1 MQGDHSHTRRRFI
14 KGAGT
19 IGTIA
24 LAGCGGNAGSDGS
37 DGSGGTEGSD
47 GSDGSGGS
55 TGTGSESMAD
65 SIVFYNAGSLKYD
78 PGTEE
83 NITRFEEETGISVE
97 VNEVPWNNLKTSL
110 TTIWRNK
117 DATVDAFNGPTW
129 WLADFVASD
138 WLEPLELSDSHMSN
152 FPENLRNLVTL
163 DGKTYMAPEFGKWG
177 TYLYDAAHFEEQ
189 GVSEPP
195 QTWDEVVSKGKQLN
209 TEDTSPFAFT
219 WSNKDVFTFKQFLY
233 QAGGQ
238 LFNDSNEPT
247 FVDAGM
253 DVMNFFTR
261 LRENDLLPN
270 GISSMGE
277 GGAGDTFIAGQ
288 LASVESWTP
297 LGARALD
304 ADGWG
309 ADRLGSAK
317 PPEGPDSRA
326 TFQDTNGISVSAFSE
341 NKRAAKKFAQYMT
354 TPASSKTNM
363 KVEGNPAVIPSVYDE
378 PEIQDQYPSWL
389 LEDMKFN
396 LEHAK
401 SETYLAQPQVDD
413 YLSEQITPAL
423 LGDKDP
429 QDALETAQSN
439 IERLYQ
445 DIGLL

>member
-1 MQGDHSHTRRRFI
+1 MQRQSKRTRRRFI
-14 KGAGT
+14 KGAGA
-19 IGTIA
+19 IGTVA
-24 LAGCGGNAGSDGS
+24 LAGCGGNGSSDGESGS
-37 DGSGGTEGSD
+37 DGSGET
-47 GSDGSGGS
+47 
-55 TGTGSESMAD
+55 TGTGTESMAD

-78 PGTEE
+78 PGTEA
-83 NITRFEEETGISVE
+83 NIERFEDETGISVE

-138 WLEPLELSDSHMSN
+138 WLEPLELGDSHMSN
-152 FPENLRNLVTL
+152 FPKNLQNLVTL

-177 TYLYDAAHFEEQ
+177 TYLYDQTHFEEQ
-189 GVSEPP
+189 GVSEAP
-195 QTWDEVVSKGKQLN
+195 QTWDEVVSKGQQLK
-209 TEDTSPFAFT
+209 TENTSPFAFT
-219 WSNKDVFTFKQFLY
+219 WSNKSVFTFKQFLY

-238 LFNDSNEPT
+238 LFNDSNEPV
-247 FVDAGM
+247 FVDGGM
-253 DVMNFFTR
+253 DVMDFFTK
-261 LRENDLLPN
+261 LRTQDLIPD

-309 ADRLGSAK
+309 KDRLASAK
-317 PPEGPDSRA
+317 PPKGPDSRA

-341 NKRAAKKFAQYMT
+341 KKRAAKKFAQFMT
-354 TPASSKTNM
+354 TTKSSKTNM
-363 KVEGNPAVIPSVYDE
+363 KVEGNPAVIPSVYDSE
-378 PEIQDQYPSWL
+378 EIQSQYPSWL

-413 YLSEQITPAL
+413 YLAEQITPAL

-429 QDALETAQSN
+429 QKALETAQSN